1 MLFRSMV
8 QPKLTAA
15 AGSDIFMPGRRKDHE
30 SMMEGL
36 KDGSVSRTQLQIN
49 ATRVYRMAKELC
61 KD

>member
-1 MLFRSMV
+1 MV

-15 AGSDIFMPGRRKDHE
+15 AGSDIFMPGRKKDQD

-36 KDGSVSRTQLQIN
+36 KDGSVSREQLQIN